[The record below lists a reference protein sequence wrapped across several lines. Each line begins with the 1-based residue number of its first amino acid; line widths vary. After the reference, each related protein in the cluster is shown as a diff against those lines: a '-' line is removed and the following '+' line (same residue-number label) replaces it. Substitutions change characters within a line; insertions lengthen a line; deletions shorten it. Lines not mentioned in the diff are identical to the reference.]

1 MAFYGCEFLFDGK
14 SCKEYGLT
22 LYNFGSVSQGDT
34 SFPSA
39 GRVYEDRTLSRY
51 SSLFYGISQNDAL
64 EYTLVFGANP
74 DSLDA
79 NEHLDRTEIS
89 AISAWLTGHNEQK
102 WLEIVQPDME
112 AFRFKC
118 IISELKLL
126 HYGNMPW
133 AFSCKVY
140 CDSPFG
146 YTFPESYK
154 YRVEGSKEIVL
165 FNRSTYNGYYKPI
178 IRLTN
183 ISEDSFSIVNM
194 TDGERAFSFS
204 GLPSPATEITIDNE
218 AMIITDDSGGLN
230 LYPYF
235 NYNFFRLKR
244 GNNLLQIIGTA
255 DVEFIC
261 EFPVNIGG

>member
-22 LYNFGSVSQGDT
+22 LYNFGSTSQGDV

-39 GRVYEDRTLSRY
+39 GKVYEDRIINRY
-51 SSLFYGISQNDAL
+51 SSLFYGVSQNEAL
-64 EYTLVFGANP
+64 EYTLVFGANV
-74 DSLDA
+74 DSIDA

-89 AISAWLTGHNEQK
+89 AIASWLTGHQEQK

-112 AFRFKC
+112 AFRYKC
-118 IISELKLL
+118 IITDLKLIT
-126 HYGNMPW
+126 YGNLPW

-140 CDSPFG
+140 CDSPFA
-146 YTFPESYK
+146 YTFPESFSYH
-154 YRVEGSKEIVL
+154 VDGSEDVTL

-178 IRLTN
+178 IIISN
-183 ISEDSFSIVNM
+183 IKEDSFSIVNLS
-194 TDGERAFSFS
+194 DGKRAFSFS
-204 GLPSPATEITIDNE
+204 GLPSPATKIRIDNE
-218 AMIITDDSGGLN
+218 SMVISDEAGELN

-235 NYNFFRLKR
+235 NFNFFRLKR
-244 GNNLLQIIGTA
+244 GENILKITGTA